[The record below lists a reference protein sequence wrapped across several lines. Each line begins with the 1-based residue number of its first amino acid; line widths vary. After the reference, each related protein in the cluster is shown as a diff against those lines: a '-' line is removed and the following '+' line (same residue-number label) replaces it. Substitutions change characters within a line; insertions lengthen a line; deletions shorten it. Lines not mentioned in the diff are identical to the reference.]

1 MPYSPSE
8 VIENLKEINK
18 ELGGNDGPPAGSH
31 QTRIMKKDSHPAA
44 RYDKATGELPELFFI
59 AQISEGQFER
69 RTIPVTL
76 KWFAP
81 DIKSDYAG
89 GGERTDEEKASL
101 AGMYRSNALDFFKG
115 MWGKD
120 LARLP
125 VSIPAADDSPGV
137 VYEVFRDI
145 AGVLGGLDVRC
156 EVTYRVNK
164 EGETSDFPNFKWS
177 EITGSGFSLGAD

>member
-1 MPYSPSE
+1 MPYTPSE
-8 VIENLKEINK
+8 VIENLKEINR

-31 QTRIMKKDSHPAA
+31 QTRIMKRDAHPAA
-44 RYDKATGELPELFFI
+44 RYDKATGLPELFFI

-81 DIKSDYAG
+81 DMKSDYAG

-120 LARLP
+120 LSRLP
-125 VSIPAADDSPGV
+125 VSIPSKDDSPDV

-145 AGVLGGLDVRC
+145 AGVIGELDVRC
-156 EVTYRVNK
+156 EVGYRVK
-164 EGETSDFPNFKWS
+164 DGVPSDFPNFKWT
-177 EITGSGFSLGAD
+177 EIKSTGFSLAAD